1 MKTIFTVLLTSL
13 SLALS
18 AQVGATFRPLETE
31 QPSLTQGEMR
41 IINAYILNLQQSDN
55 AGRTERSISNMSH
68 PRLLNDLGSHFSVE
82 VRDVLLVND
91 TRNAGFYNLPPR
103 VLNARVVEEPST
115 PRAYGL
121 TGIIKAVTL
130 ERNSSAPSG
139 TGKLWIF
146 TTDDG
151 RTLLYDIGNL

>member
-1 MKTIFTVLLTSL
+1 MKTIFTALLTTL

-18 AQVGATFRPLETE
+18 AQVKATFRPLETE
-31 QPSLTQGEMR
+31 QPMLTEGEMR

-55 AGRTERSISNMSH
+55 PGRTERTVSNMSH

-82 VRDVLLVND
+82 VRDVLLAND
-91 TRNAGFYNLPPR
+91 IRNAGFYNLPPR
-103 VLNARVVEEPST
+103 IINARVVEEPSI
-115 PRAYGL
+115 PRSYGL
-121 TGIIKAVTL
+121 TGTIKAVTL

-151 RTLLYDIGNL
+151 RTMLYDIGNL